1 MVAMVHRMKPKA
13 NWSTC
18 PNLCPCNS
26 STYATYILQTAPLPL
41 LYLHRLGTDP
51 LKAVTKASERDGS
64 HRRSSSLPAAPP
76 SSNRDS
82 LRHTNSSGRLK
93 PEAGRVTQ
101 KRPSIISASLA
112 KLQGLKI
119 MQNKDGG
126 EKASN
131 VELEAMAM

>member
-1 MVAMVHRMKPKA
+1 MSP
-13 NWSTC
+13 T
-18 PNLCPCNS
+18 
-26 STYATYILQTAPLPL
+26 
-41 LYLHRLGTDP
+41 
-51 LKAVTKASERDGS
+51 SEHDGL
-64 HRRSSSLPAAPP
+64 HRRSSSLPAAPQ
-76 SSNRDS
+76 SSNRDG

-93 PEAGRVTQ
+93 TETGRGTQ

-119 MQNKDGG
+119 MQNKDGE